1 MGTHHKSMQTECF
14 TMLLLAFLANAVA
27 SDDHKAASWL
37 TKMLTNSNVEL
48 KRNGESVNA
57 NPEFWGVRGKRSSEG
72 VDTYLLDDAESKRA
86 LKPNSLFGSIS
97 KKMLKPNSLFNT
109 VGKKSLKPNSLFN
122 TMGKRNLKPN
132 SLFGTL
138 TKKSLKPNSLFGTIG
153 KKDMN
158 PNSLFTAYG
167 KRNMKPNGL
176 FSMAKRSIVP
186 YFLIYDEDADSDYE
200 VEEEGEEQEEDENG
214 SEEENQMLTLKR
226 SSDPSFWA
234 ARGKRE
240 AMGDFFAAR
249 GRRSGAEVVVPTD
262 FDFFAARG

>member
-1 MGTHHKSMQTECF
+1 MGTHQKSMQTECF

-72 VDTYLLDDAESKRA
+72 VDTYLLDDTESKRA

-122 TMGKRNLKPN
+122 TMGKRTLKPNSLFNTMGKRNLKPN

-153 KKDMN
+153 KRELK

-176 FSMAKRSIVP
+176 FSMGKRALKPNGLFSMSKRSIVP
-186 YFLIYDEDADSDYE
+186 YFLIYDDDSDSDYE
-200 VEEEGEEQEEDENG
+200 AVQRSVVLGSQGEEGGHGRFLCCQG
-214 SEEENQMLTLKR
+214 S
-226 SSDPSFWA
+226 
-234 ARGKRE
+234 
-240 AMGDFFAAR
+240 
-249 GRRSGAEVVVPTD
+249 
-262 FDFFAARG
+262 

>member
-1 MGTHHKSMQTECF
+1 MQTECF

-72 VDTYLLDDAESKRA
+72 VDTYLLDVNESKRA

-97 KKMLKPNSLFNT
+97 
-109 VGKKSLKPNSLFN
+109 
-122 TMGKRNLKPN
+122 KRNLKPN

-153 KKDMN
+153 KRELK

-176 FSMAKRSIVP
+176 FSMGKRALKPNGLFSMSKRSIVP
-186 YFLIYDEDADSDYE
+186 YFLIYDEDSDSDYE
-200 VEEEGEEQEEDENG
+200 VEEEEQEEDENG
-214 SEEENQMLTLKR
+214 SEEENEMLTLKR

-234 ARGKRE
+234 AKGKRE

>member
-1 MGTHHKSMQTECF
+1 MGTHQKSMQTECF

-48 KRNGESVNA
+48 KRNGDSVNA

-72 VDTYLLDDAESKRA
+72 GDTYLLDDNESKRA

-122 TMGKRNLKPN
+122 TMGKRTLKPNSLFGSFGKKSLKPNSLFNTMGKRNLKPN

-153 KKDMN
+153 KRELK

-176 FSMAKRSIVP
+176 FSMGKRALVP

-200 VEEEGEEQEEDENG
+200 VEEE
-214 SEEENQMLTLKR
+214 
-226 SSDPSFWA
+226 
-234 ARGKRE
+234 
-240 AMGDFFAAR
+240 
-249 GRRSGAEVVVPTD
+249 
-262 FDFFAARG
+262 

>member
-1 MGTHHKSMQTECF
+1 MGVTDQKSMQTECF

-109 VGKKSLKPNSLFN
+109 
-122 TMGKRNLKPN
+122 MGKRNLKPN

-153 KKDMN
+153 KRELK

-176 FSMAKRSIVP
+176 FSMGKRALKPNGLFSMSKRSIVP

-200 VEEEGEEQEEDENG
+200 VEEEEEQEEDENG
-214 SEEENQMLTLKR
+214 SEEENEMLTLKR

-234 ARGKRE
+234 ARGKR
-240 AMGDFFAAR
+240 
-249 GRRSGAEVVVPTD
+249 
-262 FDFFAARG
+262 

>member
-1 MGTHHKSMQTECF
+1 MGTHQKSMQTECF

-48 KRNGESVNA
+48 KRTGESVNA

-72 VDTYLLDDAESKRA
+72 VDTYLLDDAESKR
-86 LKPNSLFGSIS
+86 
-97 KKMLKPNSLFNT
+97 
-109 VGKKSLKPNSLFN
+109 SLKPNSLFN

-153 KKDMN
+153 KQELK

-167 KRNMKPNGL
+167 KRNLKPNGL
-176 FSMAKRSIVP
+176 FSMSKRSIVP

-200 VEEEGEEQEEDENG
+200 VEEEGQEQEEDENN
-214 SEEENQMLTLKR
+214 SEEENEMLTLKR

-234 ARGKRE
+234 A
-240 AMGDFFAAR
+240 F
-249 GRRSGAEVVVPTD
+249 VV
-262 FDFFAARG
+262 F

>member
-1 MGTHHKSMQTECF
+1 MGTHQKSMQTKCF

-37 TKMLTNSNVEL
+37 TKMLTNSYVEL

-72 VDTYLLDDAESKRA
+72 VDTYLLDDTESKRA

-122 TMGKRNLKPN
+122 TIGKRELK
-132 SLFGTL
+132 
-138 TKKSLKPNSLFGTIG
+138 
-153 KKDMN
+153 

-176 FSMAKRSIVP
+176 FSMGKRALKPNGLFSMSKRSIVP

-200 VEEEGEEQEEDENG
+200 IEEEGEEQEEDENG
-214 SEEENQMLTLKR
+214 SEEDNQMLTLKR

-240 AMGDFFAAR
+240 AMGDFLAAR

-262 FDFFAARG
+262 FDFFAA

>member
-1 MGTHHKSMQTECF
+1 MGTHQKSMQTECF

-37 TKMLTNSNVEL
+37 TKMLTNSNNVEL

-72 VDTYLLDDAESKRA
+72 VDTYLLDDTESKRA

-97 KKMLKPNSLFNT
+97 KKMLKPKSLFNT
-109 VGKKSLKPNSLFN
+109 VGKKSLKPNSLFNTMGKRTLKPNSLFN

-153 KKDMN
+153 K
-158 PNSLFTAYG
+158 
-167 KRNMKPNGL
+167 
-176 FSMAKRSIVP
+176 
-186 YFLIYDEDADSDYE
+186 
-200 VEEEGEEQEEDENG
+200 
-214 SEEENQMLTLKR
+214 
-226 SSDPSFWA
+226 
-234 ARGKRE
+234 RE
-240 AMGDFFAAR
+240 L
-249 GRRSGAEVVVPTD
+249 
-262 FDFFAARG
+262 

>member
-1 MGTHHKSMQTECF
+1 MGTHQKSMQTECF

-48 KRNGESVNA
+48 KRTGESVNA
-57 NPEFWGVRGKRSSEG
+57 NPEFWGVHGKRSSEG
-72 VDTYLLDDAESKRA
+72 VDTYLLDDNESKRA
-86 LKPNSLFGSIS
+86 LKPNSLFGS
-97 KKMLKPNSLFNT
+97 F
-109 VGKKSLKPNSLFN
+109 GKKSLKPNSLFN

-153 KKDMN
+153 KRELK

-176 FSMAKRSIVP
+176 FSMGKRALKPNGLFSMSKRSIVP

-200 VEEEGEEQEEDENG
+200 VDEQEEEQEEDENG
-214 SEEENQMLTLKR
+214 SEEENEMLTLKR

-234 ARGKRE
+234 A
-240 AMGDFFAAR
+240 F
-249 GRRSGAEVVVPTD
+249 VV
-262 FDFFAARG
+262 F

>member
-1 MGTHHKSMQTECF
+1 MGTHQKSMQTECF

-48 KRNGESVNA
+48 KRNGESANA
-57 NPEFWGVRGKRSSEG
+57 NPEFWGGRGKRSSEG
-72 VDTYLLDDAESKRA
+72 ADTYLLDDTEGKRA
-86 LKPNSLFGSIS
+86 LKPNSLFGS
-97 KKMLKPNSLFNT
+97 F
-109 VGKKSLKPNSLFN
+109 GKKSLKPNSLFN

-132 SLFGTL
+132 SLFGT
-138 TKKSLKPNSLFGTIG
+138 IG
-153 KKDMN
+153 KRELK

-176 FSMAKRSIVP
+176 FSMGKRALKPNGLFSMSKRSIVP

-200 VEEEGEEQEEDENG
+200 VEEEEEQEEDDENG
-214 SEEENQMLTLKR
+214 SEEENEMLTLKR

>member
-1 MGTHHKSMQTECF
+1 MGLIKRQSMQTECF

-72 VDTYLLDDAESKRA
+72 VDTYLLDDNESKRA

-122 TMGKRNLKPN
+122 TMGKRTLKPNSLFGSLTKKSLKPN

-153 KKDMN
+153 KRELK

-167 KRNMKPNGL
+167 KRNM
-176 FSMAKRSIVP
+176 
-186 YFLIYDEDADSDYE
+186 
-200 VEEEGEEQEEDENG
+200 
-214 SEEENQMLTLKR
+214 
-226 SSDPSFWA
+226 
-234 ARGKRE
+234 
-240 AMGDFFAAR
+240 
-249 GRRSGAEVVVPTD
+249 
-262 FDFFAARG
+262 

>member
-1 MGTHHKSMQTECF
+1 MGTHQKSMQTECF

-72 VDTYLLDDAESKRA
+72 VDTYLLDDNESKRA

-122 TMGKRNLKPN
+122 TMGKRTLKPN
-132 SLFGTL
+132 SF
-138 TKKSLKPNSLFGTIG
+138 
-153 KKDMN
+153 
-158 PNSLFTAYG
+158 FTAYG

-176 FSMAKRSIVP
+176 FSMGKLALKPNGLFSMSKRSIVP

-200 VEEEGEEQEEDENG
+200 VEEEEGEHGEDENG
-214 SEEENQMLTLKR
+214 SEEENEMLTLKR

-240 AMGDFFAAR
+240 ALGDFFAAR

>member
-1 MGTHHKSMQTECF
+1 MGVTHQKSMQTECF

-109 VGKKSLKPNSLFN
+109 VGKKSLKPNSLFGSFGKKSLKPNSLFN

-153 KKDMN
+153 KRE
-158 PNSLFTAYG
+158 L
-167 KRNMKPNGL
+167 KPNGL
-176 FSMAKRSIVP
+176 FSMSKRSIVP
-186 YFLIYDEDADSDYE
+186 YFLIYDDDSDSDYE
-200 VEEEGEEQEEDENG
+200 VEEEEEEQEEDENG
-214 SEEENQMLTLKR
+214 SEEENEMLTLKR
-226 SSDPSFWA
+226 
-234 ARGKRE
+234 
-240 AMGDFFAAR
+240 
-249 GRRSGAEVVVPTD
+249 
-262 FDFFAARG
+262 